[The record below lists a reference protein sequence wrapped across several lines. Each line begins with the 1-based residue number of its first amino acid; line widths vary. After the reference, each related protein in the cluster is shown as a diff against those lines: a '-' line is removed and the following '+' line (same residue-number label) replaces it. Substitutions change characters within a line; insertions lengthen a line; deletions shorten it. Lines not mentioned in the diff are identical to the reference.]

1 MPRICR
7 KPKFLVRSRSS
18 SARAVI
24 MPEHRPINCY
34 ELHRGCGI
42 DACVFV
48 SMRAVDEDQPGFA
61 VVFDQSNVAESPK
74 SCVIR
79 RAELDI
85 DGRHCLN
92 HKPGDVF

>member
-1 MPRICR
+1 
-7 KPKFLVRSRSS
+7 
-18 SARAVI
+18 
-24 MPEHRPINCY
+24 
-34 ELHRGCGI
+34 
-42 DACVFV
+42 
-48 SMRAVDEDQPGFA
+48 MRAVDEDQPGFA